1 MMGVWFLASSL
12 GAIIAGIISG
22 QATNEG
28 LISMPSL
35 FNQIAITASLFGLVL
50 IIISRPLNHWVFKE
64 SK

>member
-1 MMGVWFLASSL
+1 L

-35 FNQIAITASLFGLVL
+35 FNQIAISASLFGLVL
-50 IIISRPLNHWVFKE
+50 VILARPLNNWVFKE
-64 SK
+64 D